1 LSTFSK
7 IISIRW
13 ADLDPNFHLRHS
25 VYYDLGSQ
33 FRVELLDEAGLSM
46 KTMKEQGF
54 GPILFREEC
63 IFKREIL
70 MADEITLTA
79 KILKMKQDG
88 SRWTILHE
96 FIRADETLCA
106 QLTLD
111 GAWMD
116 VINRRIAN
124 PTPQIAF
131 DVLNQFPKAPG
142 FELI

>member
-1 LSTFSK
+1 MSTFSK
-7 IISIRW
+7 KLSFRW

-33 FRVELLDEAGLSM
+33 FRIELLEAAGLTM
-46 KTMKEQGF
+46 KTMKKEGF

-70 MADEITLTA
+70 LADEITITA
-79 KILKMKQDG
+79 KILKIKADG

-96 FIRADETLCA
+96 FIKVDGTLCA

-116 VINRRIAN
+116 VINRRLAN
-124 PTPQIAF
+124 PTPKIAF
-131 DVLNQFPKAPG
+131 EVLSQFPKAEG
-142 FELI
+142 FEEL

>member
-1 LSTFSK
+1 MSTFSK

-33 FRVELLDEAGLSM
+33 FRVELLDEAGLTM
-46 KTMKEQGF
+46 KVMKEQGF

-63 IFKREIL
+63 VFKKEIL

-79 KILKMKQDG
+79 KIVKMKADG
-88 SRWTILHE
+88 SRWTIMHE
-96 FIRADETLCA
+96 FLKSEGTLCA

-116 VINRRIAN
+116 VLNRRIAN
-124 PTPQIAF
+124 PTPKIAF
-131 DVLNQFPKAPG
+131 EVLNQFPKAHD
-142 FELI
+142 FELL

>member
-1 LSTFSK
+1 
-7 IISIRW
+7 
-13 ADLDPNFHLRHS
+13 
-25 VYYDLGSQ
+25 
-33 FRVELLDEAGLSM
+33 M

-116 VINRRIAN
+116 VVNRRIAN